1 MNCERCH
8 ELLPALAGGELS
20 AAERSRCQ
28 AHVDGCAGCAA
39 RLRELGEAVSLL
51 QLLGRSTAPPA
62 GFQPALRE
70 RLAAEPVPPT
80 TLSAR
85 LWRLL
90 ERLRLDSAPRL
101 GLAAVAAAG
110 LVLLPIVGSRSQRAH
125 NEPTA
130 AVFVPDE
137 QIAASFRVP
146 SQRIAVVQLDFVADD
161 PLEDVEFQVTLPSG
175 LQFID
180 GGRPLDERTLS
191 WRGSL
196 ASGSNPIPVAVR
208 GLSPGRYR
216 VVAQARGPGLEVRHN
231 ILLEVVP
238 S

>member
-1 MNCERCH
+1 MNCARCH
-8 ELLPALAGGELS
+8 ELLPALAGGELT
-20 AAERSRCQ
+20 AAERSSCQ
-28 AHVDGCAGCAA
+28 GHVDGCPGCAA

-51 QLLGRSTAPPA
+51 QRLGRSTAPPA
-62 GFQPALRE
+62 GFQQALHQ
-70 RLAAEPVPPT
+70 RLAAEHVPPT
-80 TLSAR
+80 PLGAR

-101 GLAAVAAAG
+101 GLVAACAAG
-110 LVLLPIVGSRSQRAH
+110 LVLLPLALRPRGES
-125 NEPTA
+125 TA

-146 SQRIAVVQLDFVADD
+146 SQRIAVVQLDFVSDD

-180 GGRPLDERTLS
+180 GGRPLSERTLS
-191 WRGSL
+191 WGGSL
-196 ASGSNPIPVAVR
+196 ASGSNPIPLAVR
-208 GLSPGRYR
+208 GLLPGRYR